1 MTGSLPSEAQLLQD
15 VQSTFTFRRQQR
27 INPVEGGKVRGIIHR
42 LFHARQRQ
50 LAIGP
55 QQGEPVQRLRQ
66 CQKVAF
72 VAVAQELTGGL
83 IQL

>member
-1 MTGSLPSEAQLLQD
+1 M
-15 VQSTFTFRRQQR
+15 
-27 INPVEGGKVRGIIHR
+27 RGIIHR

-50 LAIGP
+50 LTIGP

-83 IQL
+83 IQLQIVLLCSRGNPFWQMRLLWRLAGDQHRIGG